1 MLISWLSSGS
11 LGNGNKLQN
20 ILKYLFFNFLPP
32 LQWQYLTT
40 CILWFHCFRDTVS
53 FRNFCCCCCTKN
65 LMTKMSFHKSKCE
78 FWYTYRFTVC
88 ILEQCISIHYF
99 RLTSHLLFNGAV
111 FVPIITYYGGSTMFS
126 RLCGTVYSVNNLEF
140 RLWAP
145 FNTGGEMQFDP
156 MCYTLL
162 HKVTK
167 TYIFQK
173 IICLLLHLYVKFW
186 TNFAIHSYA
195 FKCSSNRMKH

>member
-1 MLISWLSSGS
+1 
-11 LGNGNKLQN
+11 
-20 ILKYLFFNFLPP
+20 
-32 LQWQYLTT
+32 
-40 CILWFHCFRDTVS
+40 
-53 FRNFCCCCCTKN
+53 
-65 LMTKMSFHKSKCE
+65 
-78 FWYTYRFTVC
+78 
-88 ILEQCISIHYF
+88 
-99 RLTSHLLFNGAV
+99 
-111 FVPIITYYGGSTMFS
+111 MFS

-195 FKCSSNRMKH
+195 FKCSSNRMKHLYHTCYQFYFTVPCLYSLLFYFVLFIYFFFGGGVKLCLFNCDVQLYSKNIVRICLLLHDKKAEV

>member
-1 MLISWLSSGS
+1 
-11 LGNGNKLQN
+11 
-20 ILKYLFFNFLPP
+20 
-32 LQWQYLTT
+32 
-40 CILWFHCFRDTVS
+40 
-53 FRNFCCCCCTKN
+53 
-65 LMTKMSFHKSKCE
+65 MTKMSFHKSKCE

-99 RLTSHLLFNGAV
+99 RLTSHLLFTGAV

-186 TNFAIHSYA
+186 TNFTIHSYA
-195 FKCSSNRMKH
+195 FKCSSNRMKHLYHTCYQSYFTVPCLYSLLFYFILFIYFFLGGGVLNYAFLIVVFSYIPRIL

>member
-1 MLISWLSSGS
+1 
-11 LGNGNKLQN
+11 
-20 ILKYLFFNFLPP
+20 
-32 LQWQYLTT
+32 
-40 CILWFHCFRDTVS
+40 
-53 FRNFCCCCCTKN
+53 
-65 LMTKMSFHKSKCE
+65 MSFHKSKCE

-99 RLTSHLLFNGAV
+99 RLTSHLLFTGAV

-162 HKVTK
+162 HRVTK

-173 IICLLLHLYVKFW
+173 IIVFYYIYMLNFEPILLF
-186 TNFAIHSYA
+186 IHMLL
-195 FKCSSNRMKH
+195 NVLQTE